1 MNTVFVHDEPPELLA
16 QALVT
21 RFEALPAAAVSDAMQ
36 RDPGVTGLRLMSAG
50 CVGTQRKSMAGLAV
64 TVRTRPGDNLALH
77 VALDLARP
85 GEVIVVDGGGELRNA
100 LLGELI
106 VTYAMRRGIAGI
118 VVDGAIRDSEQLL
131 QLPLPVYAR
140 GVSHR
145 GPYKSGPGWV
155 NPPVSVGGTVV
166 CRGDVI
172 VGDADGVVS
181 VSADRAAIV
190 AERAESIVGSEL
202 AQQELIDGGDWDR
215 SWIAETT
222 DVVRA
227 PSVSGAKH

>member
-1 MNTVFVHDEPPELLA
+1 MNTVFVHDEPRELLA
-16 QALVT
+16 HALVT

-36 RDPGVTGLRLMSAG
+36 RDPGATGLRLVSAG
-50 CVGTQRKSMAGLAV
+50 CVGTARRSMAGLAV

-106 VTYAMRRGIAGI
+106 VAYAMQRGIAGI
-118 VVDGAIRDSEQLL
+118 IVDGAIRDSEQLL

-155 NPPVSVGGTVV
+155 NTAVSVGGTVV

-181 VSADRAAIV
+181 VSADRAATV

-202 AQQELIDGGDWDR
+202 AQQQLIESGDWDR

-222 DVVRA
+222 DIVRA
-227 PSVSGAKH
+227 PSVPGAKH